1 MLKVSVISVVVV
13 IFLTVCFWL
22 NRKKKLYEKL
32 YYEEKVKNIHLIE
45 LNGYYQEKISQLEF
59 KKQQNDSI
67 SLDELEEVDSLP
79 YWEDEC
85 EKTVDSY
92 PWKDEDGEVIFT
104 DSPFV
109 EFEQTLDDDPLESFK
124 KFAGYYPGEQPLQQN
139 NYAKSM
145 ESFKDK
151 QDFYPWEYG
160 EVVNSLDNPLENS
173 ERVLYD
179 DPLKDFRAQ
188 HGFYPWE
195 WDELKKETNNP
206 DNE

>member
-1 MLKVSVISVVVV
+1 VVKVSVISVVVV

-32 YYEEKVKNIHLIE
+32 YYEEKVKNIQLIE
-45 LNGYYQEKISQLEF
+45 LDGYYQEKISQLEF
-59 KKQQNDSI
+59 QKQQNDSI
-67 SLDELEEVDSLP
+67 SLDELKEVDSLP

-104 DSPFV
+104 DNPFV

-124 KFAGYYPGEQPLQQN
+124 KFAGYYPGEHPLQQN

-160 EVVNSLDNPLENS
+160 EVVNSLDNPFENS